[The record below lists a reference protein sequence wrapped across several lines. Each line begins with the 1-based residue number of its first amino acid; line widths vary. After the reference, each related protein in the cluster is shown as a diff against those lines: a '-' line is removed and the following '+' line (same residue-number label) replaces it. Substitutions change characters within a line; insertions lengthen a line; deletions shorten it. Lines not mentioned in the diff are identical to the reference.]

1 MGSET
6 VVMQRKGRPHLDLG
20 PACSVVVVIKVD
32 STTRILLAAG
42 ESQSIPSDNQRR
54 MKVEVLLLSRH
65 LERTRPAGLAR
76 PWAEIFRI
84 IKASKPVVF
93 DPDEEQN
100 VSEVGETRSEI
111 SHGKGYGVSTTSP
124 LKLLVRLKV
133 CKVAVYSQDNDMQ
146 GMVYSG
152 DSMLTM

>member
-6 VVMQRKGRPHLDLG
+6 IVMQRKGGPNLDLR

-54 MKVEVLLLSRH
+54 MEVEVLLLSRH
-65 LERTRPAGLAR
+65 LERTGPTGLAR
-76 PWAEIFRI
+76 PWAEIFCI

-100 VSEVGETRSEI
+100 VPEVGETRSKI
-111 SHGKGYGVSTTSP
+111 GHGKGCRVSTTSP

-133 CKVAVYSQDNDMQ
+133 CKVAVYSQDNNMQ
-146 GMVYSG
+146 GMVYPG
-152 DSMLTM
+152 DGMLTM